1 MSATVKGALT
11 WSASRDEE
19 GQRSYVVTWHV
30 VATNKLDGPVIVS
43 GATGLS
49 VIGASWPPA
58 SLDSVGERDAFA
70 LCLPTITMKQ
80 VVKNEP
86 NYHWHVTQ
94 TFSTKPID
102 RCQTDS
108 VENPLAEPD
117 KISGGFAKYTIEATR
132 DKDGDTIAMSNHERI
147 RGSEVEFD
155 NNRPTVRIERNIAQL
170 GLATFAPLVD
180 NVNDDT
186 MWGLAARK
194 VKLSNVTWEKRYYGT
209 CTAYYNIVYEFDI
222 NYQTFDRSVKD
233 MGFDVLQPGGA
244 LNNPA
249 DFDIYKKQPSDEP
262 APVPIKLNG
271 AGAIAAA
278 GADAA
283 DIPVE
288 YYQEAD
294 LLEALDLPTTL

>member
-102 RCQTDS
+102 KCQTDS

-117 KISGGFAKYTIEATR
+117 KISGGFSKYTRNATQ
-132 DKDGDTIAMSNHERI
+132 DKDGAPLQMSNFEKV
-147 RGSEVEFD
+147 RGIEVD
-155 NNRPTVRIERNIAQL
+155 YNRPTVRIERNIKPL

-180 NVNDDT
+180 SVNST
-186 MWGLAARK
+186 TTFGLSARK
-194 VKLSNVTWEKRYYGT
+194 VKLSNVSWEKRFYGT

-222 NYQTFDRSVKD
+222 NFDTFDVKVED
-233 MGFDVLQPGGA
+233 MGFNVLDPGGTATNPLHYDVAIGTRSQQPTTVPLA
-244 LNNPA
+244 L
-249 DFDIYKKQPSDEP
+249 D
-262 APVPIKLNG
+262 G
-271 AGAIAAA
+271 AGKLK
-278 GADAA
+278 ADGV
-283 DIPVE
+283 PFLHTFKL
-288 YYQEAD
+288 YPEAD
-294 LLEALDLPTTL
+294 LVTALDLPTTL